1 MKEDIVPKLQREE
14 TDTHPG
20 LINPNTNLGKY
31 KLWSDF
37 NKVSLNFPVFTL
49 FNCAGKGKKKK
60 KKPSQCGSLIMIDD

>member
-14 TDTHPG
+14 TDTHPA

-49 FNCAGKGKKKK
+49 FNCAGKGKKEKK
-60 KKPSQCGSLIMIDD
+60 KETISMRFPYYD